1 MRARRLG
8 ILAFVVTGLATVVT
22 PAAALAYDEATDGD
36 LSTDASVPTP
46 LVFGLGVNVVSG
58 RVTRGAVPD
67 DPRDFLTFTI
77 PAGRQLTGLRLVSW
91 GGDNTGFH
99 AINAGATSFEASTTN
114 ENNLLGGDHIF
125 PIAGPTE
132 LLAELLDGDTAG
144 VGTTAPLGPGTYSYV
159 IQQTGPQ
166 LSDYR
171 LEFVVSAAPAAAVPA
186 SDHKSLIALTLTFL
200 AVMLVGRRRSRP
212 GA

>member
-1 MRARRLG
+1 MFGPGRQCGGRPGDRVG
-8 ILAFVVTGLATVVT
+8 S
-22 PAAALAYDEATDGD
+22 PADT
-36 LSTDASVPTP
+36 
-46 LVFGLGVNVVSG
+46 
-58 RVTRGAVPD
+58 
-67 DPRDFLTFTI
+67 RDFLTFTI

-91 GGDNTGFH
+91 GGNNTGFH
-99 AINAGATSFEASTTN
+99 AINAGATSFVPSTTTD
-114 ENNLLGGDHIF
+114 NNFLGGDHIV

-171 LEFVVSAAPAAAVPA
+171 LEFVISAAPRGRRARQRSQVADRADAHLPGGDADRPPPLAPGRVTGLQVDSSRSSAAASRSA
-186 SDHKSLIALTLTFL
+186 GAT
-200 AVMLVGRRRSRP
+200 AVVGAQRKKWTSSTSGRLLLYSW
-212 GA
+212 

>member
-1 MRARRLG
+1 MRVRFLG
-8 ILAFVVTGLATVVT
+8 AVAFVTTVVT
-22 PAAALAYDEATDGD
+22 PSLALAYDEAVDGD
-36 LSTDASVPTP
+36 LSSVAASPTP
-46 LVFGLGVNVVSG
+46 VSFGLGTNVVAG
-58 RVTRGAVPD
+58 RVTTGTTPTD
-67 DPRDFLTFTI
+67 TRDFLTFTI

-91 GGDNTGFH
+91 GGGNRGFH
-99 AINAGATSFEASTTN
+99 AINAGATSFEPSGTTD
-114 ENNLLGGDHIF
+114 NNFLGGDHID
-125 PIAGPTE
+125 PIASPIE
-132 LLAELLDGDTAG
+132 VLVELLDGDIAG

-200 AVMLVGRRRSRP
+200 GVMLIGRRRSRP